1 MRNVAKREAVL
12 VCAKT
17 PLVDVVT
24 VRAKRS
30 QGVPASVLFN
40 VGTFGEVEIS
50 GHKSAWVRIYAHVGV
65 RELFALRQIWSTL

>member
-17 PLVDVVT
+17 PLADVAT

-30 QGVPASVLFN
+30 QDVPASVLSN
-40 VGTFGEVEIS
+40 AGTFGEVEIS
-50 GHKSAWVRIYAHVGV
+50 GHKSAWGRTCALVGA
-65 RELFALRQIWSTL
+65 REPFVPSLIWSTL

>member
-17 PLVDVVT
+17 PRVDVAT

-30 QGVPASVLFN
+30 QDVPASVLFN
-40 VGTFGEVEIS
+40 AGTFGEVEIS
-50 GHKSAWVRIYAHVGV
+50 GHKSVWERTYARVGV
-65 RELFALRQIWSTL
+65 REPFVPSLTWSTL

>member
-30 QGVPASVLFN
+30 QDVPASVLSN
-40 VGTFGEVEIS
+40 AGTSGEVEIS
-50 GHKSAWVRIYAHVGV
+50 GHKSAWERIYARVGV
-65 RELFALRQIWSTL
+65 REPFVLRLIWSTL

>member
-17 PLVDVVT
+17 PLADVAT

-30 QGVPASVLFN
+30 QDVPASVLYN
-40 VGTFGEVEIS
+40 AGTSGEVEIS
-50 GHKSAWVRIYAHVGV
+50 GHKSAWERIYARVGV
-65 RELFALRQIWSTL
+65 REPFVLRLIWSTL

>member
-17 PLVDVVT
+17 PLADVAT

-30 QGVPASVLFN
+30 QDVLASVLSN
-40 VGTFGEVEIS
+40 AGTFGEVEIS
-50 GHKSAWVRIYAHVGV
+50 GHKSAWERIYALVGV
-65 RELFALRQIWSTL
+65 KEPFVPSLIWSTL